1 MGLGERGGREGGER
15 EGRER
20 EGETAGLQTG
30 TSAAPSCV
38 GEEEE
43 EEEEE
48 TVNSV
53 CRAGLPDWARFRTLA
68 CRSMLQLGLPDWVG
82 NLATLPVDSGLSAH
96 FLGGSPGSAGEER
109 SCYVCSV
116 MDGQEGQEFC
126 SGIPAFTAESASHTT
141 CV

>member
-1 MGLGERGGREGGER
+1 MFSFLPLSFSS
-15 EGRER
+15 
-20 EGETAGLQTG
+20 TLTPHP
-30 TSAAPSCV
+30 TPTPPSSWSAPP
-38 GEEEE
+38 
-43 EEEEE
+43 
-48 TVNSV
+48 
-53 CRAGLPDWARFRTLA
+53 L
-68 CRSMLQLGLPDWVG
+68 
-82 NLATLPVDSGLSAH
+82 DSGLSAH